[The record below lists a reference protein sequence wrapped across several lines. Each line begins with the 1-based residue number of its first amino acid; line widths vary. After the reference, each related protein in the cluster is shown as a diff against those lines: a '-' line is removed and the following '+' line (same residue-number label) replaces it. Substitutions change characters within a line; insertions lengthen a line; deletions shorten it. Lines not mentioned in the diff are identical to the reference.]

1 MIEIY
6 LILYVLVITTI
17 YGKSDV
23 YREVDPW

>member
-23 YREVDPW
+23 YREVDP